1 MKNKRKPTPPS
12 DTTESV
18 KTYKWRLKRLGGKEI
33 SKGVIRAKSLRSA
46 KRLASI
52 ESGADKWGKKWLLE
66 PAGHVKYDGD
76 ARSTYKSD
84 RMDDYKEVEKILVLR
99 EVDDI
104 VAHPTIEVKA

>member
-1 MKNKRKPTPPS
+1 M
-12 DTTESV
+12 
-18 KTYKWRLKRLGGKEI
+18 
-33 SKGVIRAKSLRSA
+33 RSA

-76 ARSTYKSD
+76 ARSTPYGSHRQDNYK
-84 RMDDYKEVEKILVLR
+84 KVEKMLVLR

-104 VAHPTIEVKA
+104 VGHPAIEVKV